1 MFCQVTNFMLTCV
14 DELNNWWLW
23 IRPTRAY
30 IVGEGAGGVVS
41 SFQLF
46 LSSVDPIMQ
55 HTMRTTLGTR
65 SFLACIVYYTQWQAS
80 LAQRRSTSYL
90 PLEAVSSPPPPLLSS
105 EEIFV
110 LFCFYDSVIF
120 HSNFTIAKGEKTE
133 SSSQRSCVFFK
144 NFQCHRYI
152 YLLVCGI
159 IFWVIFGH
167 TQTQRDTVSWADW
180 YLKSLR
186 MIYISKPFRCSWFL

>member
-1 MFCQVTNFMLTCV
+1 MLTCV

-46 LSSVDPIMQ
+46 LSSVDLIMQ

-90 PLEAVSSPPPPLLSS
+90 PLEAVSSPPPPHYCRRRKL
-105 EEIFV
+105 
-110 LFCFYDSVIF
+110 LFCFYDSVMF

-133 SSSQRSCVFFK
+133 SSQRSCLFFL
-144 NFQCHRYI
+144 NFQCHRC
-152 YLLVCGI
+152 LLVCGI

-167 TQTQRDTVSWADW
+167 TQTQRDTVSWVDW

-186 MIYISKPFRCSWFL
+186 MIYISKPFRCSWFR